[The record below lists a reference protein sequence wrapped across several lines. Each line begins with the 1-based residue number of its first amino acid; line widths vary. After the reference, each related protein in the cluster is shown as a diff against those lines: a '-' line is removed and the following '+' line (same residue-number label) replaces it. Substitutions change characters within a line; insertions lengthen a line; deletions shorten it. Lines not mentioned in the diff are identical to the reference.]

1 MGNIRFRCNPVAP
14 GLWLLDRRV
23 NPPIKSGEGDD
34 STEVGL
40 TALANLRMFPRKRA
54 IIFFCESRFIMSDT
68 AHSGNA
74 FLRFLIRWFV
84 FCSAMVTRAKLQ
96 IRHRLDCIFSSLRSP
111 AFWVRQGAGRAW
123 CALVGMP

>member
-1 MGNIRFRCNPVAP
+1 MHPDSIGRTPLQSRALRQNENCC
-14 GLWLLDRRV
+14 
-23 NPPIKSGEGDD
+23 D

-40 TALANLRMFPRKRA
+40 TALANLRMFPPKRA

-84 FCSAMVTRAKLQ
+84 LCGAMVTRAKLQ
-96 IRHRLDCIFSSLRSP
+96 IRHRPACISPALRSP
-111 AFWVRQGAGRAW
+111 AFWVAQRAGRAW